1 MAGASR
7 NSAGLSLALT
17 QTRRES
23 DYRGCTRSF
32 GGTVKLLF
40 SLLALLGT
48 AQLALAQNPDDYR
61 GGWRTDAGEPHTYQF
76 SIRGDVVRGIYCTLC
91 SDATTLAFID
101 GKFGSEGITF
111 VVTHVKGDGSTAY
124 QDRGTAKF
132 DSGKLI
138 VAGTSGGPG
147 GGKFQRTLIKDPRG
161 PDGLPLAVSRLPP
174 GNGPVPA
181 VGGRGPAPAPAGG
194 AAPPGQAPRGN
205 AGAGG
210 AQPPRGGG
218 AGYLQPG
225 PWKQIKE
232 SDVIGVWLGFGT
244 GINKQY
250 FIIRKVGNKLRG
262 MVCGRCDNPYTMAA
276 LDDFEIKGDT
286 MTFNILHE
294 DWGPGTLPFHNQ
306 ATVRVAM
313 NEMRLTTQQDNM
325 PPPAQPPGP
334 NAGSSLLG
342 PISIEATK
350 GNDSR

>member
-1 MAGASR
+1 
-7 NSAGLSLALT
+7 
-17 QTRRES
+17 
-23 DYRGCTRSF
+23 
-32 GGTVKLLF
+32 VKILF

-48 AQLALAQNPDDYR
+48 AQLAMEQNPDDYR
-61 GGWRTDAGEPHTYQF
+61 GGWRTDAGDPHTYQF

-101 GKFGSEGITF
+101 GNFGAEGVTF
-111 VVTHVKGDGSTAY
+111 VVTHVKADGSTAY
-124 QDRGTAKF
+124 QDRATAKF

-138 VAGTSGGPG
+138 VTGTSGGPG
-147 GGKFQRTLIKDPRG
+147 GGNFQRTVIKDSRG
-161 PDGLPLAVSRLPP
+161 PDPLPLPVSRLPA

-181 VGGRGPAPAPAGG
+181 IGGRGPAPAATGG
-194 AAPPGQAPRGN
+194 AAA
-205 AGAGG
+205 
-210 AQPPRGGG
+210 PPRGGG
-218 AGYLQPG
+218 GPGYLQPG